1 MTYQG
6 RSRRLCAVGCTLNL
20 FPRPPKLL
28 AAAGVSILACY
39 GSRKPEAAPIVETAS
54 GLTAGELAGSKE
66 PHRRRNVA
74 RCKHC
79 RTNYISPP
87 KHPNTSLRGDGLP
100 LGLSPLSG
108 AAAATIHCCHG
119 LVDGGGRGSC
129 FPSPPEGRGCGRP
142 SRSGQARVERVSV
155 RCDGYVRTSTR

>member
-66 PHRRRNVA
+66 TPRYKRGRTLLRTRYCNGLHRLSAPFVPKADEQQSIFRVHRA
-74 RCKHC
+74 R
-79 RTNYISPP
+79 
-87 KHPNTSLRGDGLP
+87 
-100 LGLSPLSG
+100 
-108 AAAATIHCCHG
+108 
-119 LVDGGGRGSC
+119 
-129 FPSPPEGRGCGRP
+129 
-142 SRSGQARVERVSV
+142 
-155 RCDGYVRTSTR
+155 